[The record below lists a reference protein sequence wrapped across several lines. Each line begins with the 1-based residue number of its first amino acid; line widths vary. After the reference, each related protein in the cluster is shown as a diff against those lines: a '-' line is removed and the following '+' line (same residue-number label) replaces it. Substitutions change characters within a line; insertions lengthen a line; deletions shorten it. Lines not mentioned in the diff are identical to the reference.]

1 MSNHRRQT
9 AAPNLFLRVPAKVVL
24 ILTALT
30 TIAPFPVNAATVD
43 LSTSWAEGSLYN
55 KNKAYCTIQANLA
68 PATTRGYVVIQNGL
82 LVAEGYTGNNNQ
94 NGQYDA
100 WSATKSW
107 STFFIGVLVDQGK
120 LSISETLNDIFNSD
134 SDWNGVGEAADKKTV
149 TVEELLTM
157 TSGLVTGCGQNSNP
171 QSNFQEVMNQVDY
184 VANQRGQFNY
194 LGRTHILAHI
204 IFRRSG
210 LSPRDFANDAGI
222 FSSLGM
228 SDSDF
233 SWEQFGALEGTAFGL
248 KTNPR
253 ILAKLG
259 QLYLQGGLS
268 STTNQLVSQSWVD
281 TSAANQLPS
290 GITNDIN
297 PLLTGYG
304 YQWYAATDGGGAYAA
319 AGAFGQT
326 ILVLP
331 ADNVVVAVSGQS
343 NCGNLMFLEA
353 IVAAVSDLSTEQTT
367 CAESFSY
374 WNYYT
379 QHGAEL
385 LWDGLQGLPQRVL
398 GNYQV

>member
-1 MSNHRRQT
+1 MSNHRRQI
-9 AAPNLFLRVPAKVVL
+9 AAPNVSLPSIVVL
-24 ILTALT
+24 LTALIT
-30 TIAPFPVNAATVD
+30 PVVVNVNAATVD
-43 LSTSWAEGSLYN
+43 LSTTWAEGSLYN
-55 KNKAYCTIQANLA
+55 KNKAYCTIQASMA

-100 WSATKSW
+100 WSTTKSW

-120 LSISETLNDIFNSD
+120 LSVSETLNDIFNSD

-157 TSGLVTGCGQNSNP
+157 TSGLVTGCGQNNNP

-233 SWEQFGALEGTAFGL
+233 SWEKNWRVGRNGL
-248 KTNPR
+248 WTQDEPSYPGQAGS
-253 ILAKLG
+253 IVLAG
-259 QLYLQGGLS
+259 RTFLYDQ
-268 STTNQLVSQSWVD
+268 STC
-281 TSAANQLPS
+281 
-290 GITNDIN
+290 
-297 PLLTGYG
+297 LT
-304 YQWYAATDGGGAYAA
+304 
-319 AGAFGQT
+319 
-326 ILVLP
+326 
-331 ADNVVVAVSGQS
+331 
-343 NCGNLMFLEA
+343 
-353 IVAAVSDLSTEQTT
+353 
-367 CAESFSY
+367 
-374 WNYYT
+374 
-379 QHGAEL
+379 
-385 LWDGLQGLPQRVL
+385 VL
-398 GNYQV
+398 GRHINSESTF